1 MWWARQRESWPPESA
16 AMLVP
21 ATSTEPP
28 DGVSRP
34 PIRLSSVVLPEPDGP
49 ISATKSPCGIWRFTP
64 FSTSIR
70 SLPRVKYL
78 WTPLT

>member
-1 MWWARQRESWPPESA
+1 
-16 AMLVP
+16 MLVP
-21 ATSTEPP
+21 ATSIEPL

-49 ISATKSPCGIWRFTP
+49 ISARKSPCGISRLTP
-64 FSTSIR
+64 FSTSMR

-78 WTPLT
+78 WTPLTLNECDS